1 MKQQRRGLIWLI
13 GGVVLALMAG
23 VLTFSTIND
32 ATTAAVKSSIQE
44 GATTQILVAI
54 VDIQAHQMVTAEM
67 VEIKTVPVYV
77 APLQAATALDQVVNR
92 VATGPIPTGSFL
104 IREQLVNPI
113 DPNSPVLY
121 TMDNSQVLMAI
132 PSTSLLGNLGMLQVG
147 NRVDIAYTSDL
158 SVKFLDETSDQP
170 VDDETQSQSQSQA
183 SQNTIAVTFF
193 SLQNIEIKGLASFAI
208 GKEASAVVAP
218 DAILVAVN
226 PQDALVLKYLMDTGA
241 DMEMFLRAPGN
252 DTLAPMLPVDEEYLI
267 NRFQLH
273 LGAPVDFANV
283 PDVPS
288 FGSALPQDQQIV
300 DQTSDSLETEQPASI
315 GN

>member
-13 GGVVLALMAG
+13 GGVILALVAG
-23 VLTFSTIND
+23 ILTFSTITD

-44 GATTQILVAI
+44 GATTQVLVAV
-54 VDIQAHQMVTAEM
+54 VDIPANRLVSAEM
-67 VEIKTVPVYV
+67 VEIKSVPVYA

-92 VATGPIPTGSFL
+92 IATGPIPTGSFL
-104 IREQLVNPI
+104 IREQLVNPT

-121 TMDNSQVLMAI
+121 TMDKSQVLMAI
-132 PSTSLLGNLGMLQVG
+132 PSTSLLGNLGMLKVG
-147 NRVDIAYTSDL
+147 DRVDIAYTSDL
-158 SVKFLDETSDQP
+158 SVKTLDETSGQL
-170 VDDETQSQSQSQA
+170 VSEETQAQSQD
-183 SQNTIAVTFF
+183 NNKTIPVTFF
-193 SLQNIEIKGLASFAI
+193 SLQNIEVKGLVSFI
-208 GKEASAVVAP
+208 LGKESGTVAAP

-300 DQTSDSLETEQPASI
+300 DQTPGSIETEQPASI